1 MGVIGKIFGGGA
13 AEVAGEVGNLV
24 DRFVHTKE
32 EQAELKMELEKLFLK
47 AEEAQYKNITE
58 RWQADMSSDSWLSK
72 NVRPLVLIFLI
83 FTTVLL
89 IFIEAGVISFEVKAE
104 WIALLQLILT
114 TVIASY
120 FGGRSFEKVRSIDNK
135 KERNE
140 RDRNTDK

>member
-1 MGVIGKIFGGGA
+1 
-13 AEVAGEVGNLV
+13 
-24 DRFVHTKE
+24 
-32 EQAELKMELEKLFLK
+32 MELEKLFLK

-72 NVRPLVLIFLI
+72 NVRPLVLVFLI

-89 IFIEAGVISFEVKAE
+89 IFIEAGAISFQVKTE

-135 KERNE
+135 KERNG

>member
-32 EQAELKMELEKLFLK
+32 EQAELKMELERLFLK
-47 AEEAQYKNITE
+47 AEEVQYKNITE

-120 FGGRSFEKVRSIDNK
+120 FGGRSFEKVRSIDSK
-135 KERNE
+135 KKAGRKGADIE
-140 RDRNTDK
+140 